1 MPALNLPDP
10 TLLPSTSQSDDDFL
24 QFLEQK
30 KTQKKEVTAAPKEEG
45 YSWKDFLIDAL
56 GETASV
62 STTAALMNLAGW
74 SATNPWTLPL
84 AAGFGTAAWWAGKG
98 AVKQK
103 DPLEIGDDALE
114 AGLSGAAFSQG
125 FPIGGALRK
134 MKAPLE
140 KILGPEK
147 RWEIFNKYIGQ
158 PIANFPIVPEA
169 WESFLGGRTLKEMFV
184 PAVRRMDFIPQRI
197 FKGRQI
203 EGVRIHKALSDT
215 ADRIS
220 QIKDRGVRHAAIKIL
235 KNGFVADELEGV
247 SGEVAT
253 KALHALDPIIQANE
267 AFRKKLA
274 PKYREIYDERLEK
287 GFNSLFE
294 NVADPL
300 VQHIADVTRG
310 VKGTWDKKL
319 REVIKNPLLPEEVR
333 AAARDLYDLA
343 AITVDDVAKNFSS
356 AMDAVMFE
364 KLVKTPGVVSDIPKV
379 GYVKGTRGPFK
390 GLYVQKPVWQEIEL
404 MYDVPSKMRKVW
416 NKYFIAPWKIF
427 RVVARTPTQFRNIM
441 TIFIQNDIFGKHSLM
456 PFHKKYLDALRMMRR
471 GDKVWKEFA
480 DKAGID
486 AATISTSELKNF
498 EKFVRSSANPLEKLF
513 DISMH
518 YTTKPFL
525 HVFNNIEAW
534 GKFAKYLHNLEK
546 GMPKMEAIDDALQAT
561 FDYSETTKAIKRA
574 RETVAPFATWT
585 FNVLR
590 RLPEAM
596 VKHPFRL
603 GKYYLIPWFLTK
615 YSLDQVGMTEEE
627 FQQLKAQLPDYIKNG
642 WYMLLP
648 YRDDKG
654 RLQLFNLTWLI
665 PGLGDIADINTAL
678 ASRDPSEAI
687 QHYMQNPFVNLTAQ
701 VMRNERNTGAPIYN
715 EYDPP
720 ATKYLKLMGF
730 IWNQVG
736 PTWAPGGTDWNQ
748 IYKAYMEP
756 GSPYSLT
763 PWQAAAAQVGLK
775 VTPVDE
781 RVARANFIR
790 KIQSGRASILSE
802 ARKKLRY
809 GYSQKDVRKELEQRM
824 EELMKRYR
832 EATNP

>member
-1 MPALNLPDP
+1 
-10 TLLPSTSQSDDDFL
+10 
-24 QFLEQK
+24 
-30 KTQKKEVTAAPKEEG
+30 
-45 YSWKDFLIDAL
+45 
-56 GETASV
+56 
-62 STTAALMNLAGW
+62 
-74 SATNPWTLPL
+74 
-84 AAGFGTAAWWAGKG
+84 
-98 AVKQK
+98 
-103 DPLEIGDDALE
+103 
-114 AGLSGAAFSQG
+114 
-125 FPIGGALRK
+125 
-134 MKAPLE
+134 
-140 KILGPEK
+140 
-147 RWEIFNKYIGQ
+147 
-158 PIANFPIVPEA
+158 
-169 WESFLGGRTLKEMFV
+169 
-184 PAVRRMDFIPQRI
+184 
-197 FKGRQI
+197 
-203 EGVRIHKALSDT
+203 
-215 ADRIS
+215 
-220 QIKDRGVRHAAIKIL
+220 
-235 KNGFVADELEGV
+235 
-247 SGEVAT
+247 
-253 KALHALDPIIQANE
+253 
-267 AFRKKLA
+267 
-274 PKYREIYDERLEK
+274 
-287 GFNSLFE
+287 
-294 NVADPL
+294 
-300 VQHIADVTRG
+300 
-310 VKGTWDKKL
+310 
-319 REVIKNPLLPEEVR
+319 
-333 AAARDLYDLA
+333 
-343 AITVDDVAKNFSS
+343 
-356 AMDAVMFE
+356 
-364 KLVKTPGVVSDIPKV
+364 
-379 GYVKGTRGPFK
+379 
-390 GLYVQKPVWQEIEL
+390 
-404 MYDVPSKMRKVW
+404 
-416 NKYFIAPWKIF
+416 
-427 RVVARTPTQFRNIM
+427 
-441 TIFIQNDIFGKHSLM
+441 
-456 PFHKKYLDALRMMRR
+456 
-471 GDKVWKEFA
+471 
-480 DKAGID
+480 
-486 AATISTSELKNF
+486 
-498 EKFVRSSANPLEKLF
+498 
-513 DISMH
+513 
-518 YTTKPFL
+518 
-525 HVFNNIEAW
+525 
-534 GKFAKYLHNLEK
+534 
-546 GMPKMEAIDDALQAT
+546 
-561 FDYSETTKAIKRA
+561 
-574 RETVAPFATWT
+574 
-585 FNVLR
+585 
-590 RLPEAM
+590 M